1 MARKKKKKEQGYDDG
16 SYVVKK
22 SRKFDIFA
30 FIVCVLVAFV
40 IWVYAV
46 GRTNDVPSDT
56 TVESVQ
62 VSEPATETEAS

>member
-1 MARKKKKKEQGYDDG
+1 MARKKQKDQAFDDG

-22 SRKFDIFA
+22 KRNFDIFA

-40 IWVYAV
+40 IWVFAA

-56 TVESVQ
+56 TVESEQICESV
-62 VSEPATETEAS
+62 TETQTI

>member
-1 MARKKKKKEQGYDDG
+1 MARKKKKEQGYDDG

-22 SRKFDIFA
+22 SRKFDIFV

-40 IWVYAV
+40 IWVYAE

-56 TVESVQ
+56 AVESVQ
-62 VSEPATETEAS
+62 TSEVATETQAN